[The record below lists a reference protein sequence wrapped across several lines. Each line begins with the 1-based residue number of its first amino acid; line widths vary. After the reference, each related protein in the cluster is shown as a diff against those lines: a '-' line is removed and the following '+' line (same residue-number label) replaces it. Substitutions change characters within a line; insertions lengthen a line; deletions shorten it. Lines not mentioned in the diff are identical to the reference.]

1 MVERLIES
9 NPAAGHKIIE
19 DNAMNFSNYNYRIL
33 YAEDN
38 EDSRDLVRIMCEM
51 SGIEVVKKR
60 NYVFTKLNL

>member
-1 MVERLIES
+1 
-9 NPAAGHKIIE
+9 
-19 DNAMNFSNYNYRIL
+19 MNFSNYNYRIL